1 VVNEN
6 TIAIILNNLNNYQI
20 KLATLTTYPRKK
32 FLDDFTK
39 VESAKHLLQVSIQS
53 CLDMAQH
60 IIADAGYRVAQDS
73 YDTFVV
79 LNEEQIIPDDFM
91 PSLRKMVSFR
101 NRVVHLYWDVNDDI
115 IYDLIQN
122 NLEDFKIFTAHILNY
137 IQQDHES

>member
-1 VVNEN
+1 MVNEN

-20 KLATLTTYPRKK
+20 KLATLAAYSRKK